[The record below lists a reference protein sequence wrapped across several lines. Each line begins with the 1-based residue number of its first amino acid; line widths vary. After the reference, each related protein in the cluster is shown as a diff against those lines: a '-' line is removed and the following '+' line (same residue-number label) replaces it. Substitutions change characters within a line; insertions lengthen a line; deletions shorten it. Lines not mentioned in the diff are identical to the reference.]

1 MLHTKHDS
9 LLKNI
14 EFNIQLH
21 LINFR
26 SSNLALEEKMHA
38 EISFTKMR
46 SPIISKFI
54 RPAASIL
61 MRPAAPALPARN
73 IFYHR
78 ILFDQRQPSFR
89 TSCSR
94 ASSPTTSADQSNENP
109 VQAAG
114 PEETSSSTRMGKRK
128 VALYVGYEGTGYRG
142 LQAQPDNAPQQTIED
157 ALEAAIFA
165 SGGILPSNMGSL
177 KKLGWSRSSRTDKS
191 VHSLATVVAMKMECD
206 PEAFESDPAGIK
218 LSETIN
224 SHLPPEIKVFS
235 VQRVTKSF
243 DARTECNRRRYHY
256 HLPASMIGIQGTGD
270 SLNKIDE
277 NKIELLGEAWKTFQ
291 GSHPFHNYTR
301 RRLYREDKDSRR
313 GGYSGKGGSRRTS
326 SGSKDDPEEEEEDE
340 REEEEEEEIIS
351 ATENTTTAA
360 AAAAASTLEK
370 AALAI
375 ADSVQPMEAPGEL
388 PTRPKGLIQTTWYS
402 ERNEKDPIT
411 RRHYR
416 FIEDC
421 EVSKELIT
429 LAPGGPPCIRLS
441 VQGASFMLHQIRHM
455 VGAAT
460 AVALGIIPLELIEAS
475 LAAPARI
482 NLPLAP
488 ACSLILAGAEFSP
501 FRTSWDGKAAQA
513 SSTSG
518 ERLMLPALGEEKQQQ
533 FAEEWLLP
541 AVSSM
546 LQGGEWQD
554 WEGDLDMLFYEE
566 EEYEGFI
573 KSYREYRRRGDAMK
587 EEKIERLLAEAA
599 AEESRDE

>member
-1 MLHTKHDS
+1 
-9 LLKNI
+9 
-14 EFNIQLH
+14 
-21 LINFR
+21 
-26 SSNLALEEKMHA
+26 MHA
-38 EISFTKMR
+38 ELSFTMR
-46 SPIISKFI
+46 SPISISKVI
-54 RPAASIL
+54 RPAASIF
-61 MRPAAPALPARN
+61 MRPAAIALPICNAFNDRVL
-73 IFYHR
+73 IDH
-78 ILFDQRQPSFR
+78 RQPSFR
-89 TSCSR
+89 TLC
-94 ASSPTTSADQSNENP
+94 AAGTSSTPTTSADQSNDNN
-109 VQAAG
+109 QAAG
-114 PEETSSSTRMGKRK
+114 PAETSSATSSRMGKRK

-206 PEAFESDPAGIK
+206 PEAFESDPAGIT

-224 SHLPPEIKVFS
+224 AHLPPEIKIFS

-243 DARTECNRRRYHY
+243 DARTECNRRRYYY
-256 HLPASMIGIQGTGD
+256 HLPASIIGIQGTGG

-277 NKIELLGEAWKTFQ
+277 NKIELLEEAWKSFQ

-313 GGYSGKGGSRRTS
+313 GGYSGKGGSKRTS
-326 SGSKDDPEEEEEDE
+326 SGSRDDSD
-340 REEEEEEEIIS
+340 EEEEEEIFS
-351 ATENTTTAA
+351 ATESPTPA
-360 AAAAASTLEK
+360 AAAAASPLEK
-370 AALAI
+370 AALTI
-375 ADSVQPMEAPGEL
+375 SDSSQSMESAGVSSP
-388 PTRPKGLIQTTWYS
+388 RPKGLIQPTWYA

-421 EVSKELIT
+421 EVSRELIT
-429 LAPGGPPCIRLS
+429 LSPGGPPCIRLS

-455 VGAAT
+455 VGAAA
-460 AVALGIIPLELIEAS
+460 AVALGIIPLELVEAS
-475 LAAPARI
+475 LSAPARV

-518 ERLMLPALGEEKQQQ
+518 ERLMLPAAGEEMQQQ

-541 AVSSM
+541 AVSSL
-546 LQGGEWQD
+546 LQGAEWED
-554 WEGDLDMLFYEE
+554 WENDLDMLFYEE
-566 EEYEGFI
+566 EEYEVFI
-573 KSYREYRRRGDAMK
+573 KSYREYRKRGDERKK
-587 EEKIERLLAEAA
+587 EKVERLMAEAA
-599 AEESRDE
+599 AEENREE

>member
-1 MLHTKHDS
+1 MHTE
-9 LLKNI
+9 L
-14 EFNIQLH
+14 
-21 LINFR
+21 
-26 SSNLALEEKMHA
+26 
-38 EISFTKMR
+38 SFTMR
-46 SPIISKFI
+46 SPISKI
-54 RPAASIL
+54 LRPAASIL
-61 MRPAAPALPARN
+61 MRPAAFILPCRSICN
-73 IFYHR
+73 QR
-78 ILFDQRQPSFR
+78 ILIDHRQPSFR
-89 TSCSR
+89 TFCAARIS
-94 ASSPTTSADQSNENP
+94 SSPTTSADQNDN
-109 VQAAG
+109 QAA
-114 PEETSSSTRMGKRK
+114 ETSTSTSSRMGKRK

-165 SGGILPSNMGSL
+165 AGGILPSNMGAL

-256 HLPASMIGIQGTGD
+256 YLPASILGIQGTG
-270 SLNKIDE
+270 SLSKIYE
-277 NKIELLGEAWKTFQ
+277 NKIELLEEAWKTFE
-291 GSHPFHNYTR
+291 GSYPFHNYTR
-301 RRLYREDKDSRR
+301 RRLYREEKNSRR

-326 SGSKDDPEEEEEDE
+326 SGSRDDGEEHDEEESIPEEENLISDDE
-340 REEEEEEEIIS
+340 
-351 ATENTTTAA
+351 NTAA
-360 AAAAASTLEK
+360 AAAAPDE
-370 AALAI
+370 AALDI
-375 ADSVQPMEAPGEL
+375 AESIKSAEAAPV
-388 PTRPKGLIQTTWYS
+388 PARPKGLIQPTWYS
-402 ERNEKDPIT
+402 ERKLEDPIT

-416 FIEDC
+416 FIGDC
-421 EVSKELIT
+421 EVSRELIT

-460 AVALGIIPLELIEAS
+460 AVALGIIPLELVQAS
-475 LAAPARI
+475 LAAPARV

-488 ACSLILAGAEFSP
+488 ACSLVLAGAEFSP

-518 ERLMLPALGEEKQQQ
+518 DRLTLPASGEEAQER
-533 FAEEWLLP
+533 FAQEWLLP
-541 AVSSM
+541 AMSSL
-546 LQGGEWQD
+546 LQGEEWED

-566 EEYEGFI
+566 EEYEEFI
-573 KSYREYRRRGDAMK
+573 RSYREYRKRGDERKK
-587 EEKIERLLAEAA
+587 ERVEVLLAEAA
-599 AEESRDE
+599 AKENGEE